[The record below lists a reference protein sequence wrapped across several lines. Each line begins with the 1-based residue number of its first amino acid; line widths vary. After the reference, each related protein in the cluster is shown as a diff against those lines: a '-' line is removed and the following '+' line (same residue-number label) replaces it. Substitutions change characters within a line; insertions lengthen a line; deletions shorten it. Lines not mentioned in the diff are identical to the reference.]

1 MNNITV
7 RKKGQIT
14 LPANIREEMGIDED
28 EILSV
33 TVWAGKAVILT
44 PQKLKTQD
52 LLKKSAEMARK
63 KGITLEEMLIEL
75 DEIRHNS

>member
-1 MNNITV
+1 MSNITV

-14 LPANIREEMGIDED
+14 LPANVREEI
-28 EILSV
+28 V
-33 TVWAGKAVILT
+33 KAVILT

-63 KGITLEEMLIEL
+63 KDITLEEMLKF
-75 DEIRHNS
+75 D